1 MHITSHK
8 SFHQKSNNFF
18 HSAFHCLING
28 NLRLGCWRTMGS
40 RGWGDKVHICLETL
54 SFGCSCVAG
63 HSPQLSCSQYKVLI
77 TVGGTRVRMLLSD
90 LSKYW
95 PRCNSLTIYPIF
107 SQVLA
112 HSAKYSI
119 TLLMLICWFSAQRYV
134 IYIILHT
141 FMICLPN
148 LLSVP
153 IIFML
158 LLCPLAPDAA
168 PSLKLFAEPS

>member
-40 RGWGDKVHICLETL
+40 RGWGDKVHICLGTL
-54 SFGCSCVAG
+54 CFRCGCVAG

-119 TLLMLICWFSAQRYV
+119 TLLMLICWFSTQW
-134 IYIILHT
+134 YILS

-148 LLSVP
+148 PLSVP
-153 IIFML
+153 VIFML
-158 LLCPLAPDAA
+158 LLCPPAPDAA
-168 PSLKLFAEPS
+168 PSLKLCAEPS

>member
-28 NLRLGCWRTMGS
+28 NLRLGWWRTMGS

-95 PRCNSLTIYPIF
+95 PWSNSLTIYPIF

-119 TLLMLICWFSAQRYV
+119 TLLMLICSDIYYPSYLHDMPSKSAFCTNY
-134 IYIILHT
+134 IY
-141 FMICLPN
+141 
-148 LLSVP
+148 
-153 IIFML
+153 
-158 LLCPLAPDAA
+158 AA
-168 PSLKLFAEPS
+168 PVPACT

>member
-40 RGWGDKVHICLETL
+40 RGWGDKVRICLGTL
-54 SFGCSCVAG
+54 CLRCSCVAG
-63 HSPQLSCSQYKVLI
+63 HSASALLLSIQGPDYSWWGEGRLS
-77 TVGGTRVRMLLSD
+77 TRVRMLLSD

-119 TLLMLICWFSAQRYV
+119 TLLMLICWFSTQ
-134 IYIILHT
+134 
-141 FMICLPN
+141 
-148 LLSVP
+148 
-153 IIFML
+153 
-158 LLCPLAPDAA
+158 
-168 PSLKLFAEPS
+168 